1 MLICCLPDRIRE
13 RTDAVLFD
21 AAHRSGSWI
30 VLKRGAVGSP
40 LFCVTGIVLIEL
52 THISK
57 NFASG
62 GRTVH
67 AVQDV
72 SLSIGKGEIFGIIGF
87 SGAGKSTLV
96 RCINL
101 LERPTSGSVTVDGKE
116 MTALSARELRQARK
130 KIGMIFQHFNLMP
143 SRTVF
148 GNVAYPL
155 RGSGLSGEQIADKVH
170 RLLELVGI
178 GDKAEAYP
186 KQLSGGQKQRVAIAR
201 ALANDPNVLLCD
213 EATSALDPQ
222 TTKAILRL
230 LKDLN
235 EKLGITVVIIT
246 HEMAVVKEICDRVAV
261 MEHGRV
267 VEQGEV
273 FNVFADPRQ
282 EITRSF
288 IHTTSN
294 LLKIEEL
301 IEEDSPVVQLKP
313 GELIVRLS
321 YIQRNVSE
329 PLISTVSRKFD
340 ITLNIIFSDIAIVQ
354 NAPIGGTVAIISG
367 ERAQITQAMQYL
379 IEKNVGVE
387 VIRDARI
394 SE

>member
-1 MLICCLPDRIRE
+1 M
-13 RTDAVLFD
+13 
-21 AAHRSGSWI
+21 
-30 VLKRGAVGSP
+30 
-40 LFCVTGIVLIEL
+40 IEL

-57 NFASG
+57 DFASG

-72 SLSIGKGEIFGIIGF
+72 SLSIGKGEIFSIIGF

-155 RGSGLSGEQIADKVH
+155 RGSGLSREQIADKVQ
-170 RLLELVGI
+170 RLLDLVGI

-230 LKDLN
+230 LKNLN

-294 LLKIEEL
+294 LRKIEEL

-379 IEKNVGVE
+379 SEKNVGVE

>member
-1 MLICCLPDRIRE
+1 M
-13 RTDAVLFD
+13 
-21 AAHRSGSWI
+21 
-30 VLKRGAVGSP
+30 
-40 LFCVTGIVLIEL
+40 IEL

-155 RGSGLSGEQIADKVH
+155 RGSGLSREQIADKVQ

-230 LKDLN
+230 LKNLN

-294 LLKIEEL
+294 LRKIEEL
-301 IEEDSPVVQLKP
+301 IEEDSPVVQLKQ

-379 IEKNVGVE
+379 SEKNVGVE

>member
-1 MLICCLPDRIRE
+1 M
-13 RTDAVLFD
+13 
-21 AAHRSGSWI
+21 
-30 VLKRGAVGSP
+30 
-40 LFCVTGIVLIEL
+40 IEL

-57 NFASG
+57 DFASG

-155 RGSGLSGEQIADKVH
+155 RGSGLSREQIADKVH

-230 LKDLN
+230 LKNLN

-294 LLKIEEL
+294 LRKIEEL

-340 ITLNIIFSDIAIVQ
+340 IVLNIIFSDIAIVQ

-367 ERAQITQAMQYL
+367 EREQITQAIAYL

-387 VIRDARI
+387 VIRDARV

>member
-1 MLICCLPDRIRE
+1 M
-13 RTDAVLFD
+13 
-21 AAHRSGSWI
+21 
-30 VLKRGAVGSP
+30 
-40 LFCVTGIVLIEL
+40 IEL

-116 MTALSARELRQARK
+116 MTALSARELRQTRK

-294 LLKIEEL
+294 LRKIEEL

>member
-1 MLICCLPDRIRE
+1 M
-13 RTDAVLFD
+13 
-21 AAHRSGSWI
+21 
-30 VLKRGAVGSP
+30 
-40 LFCVTGIVLIEL
+40 IEL

-155 RGSGLSGEQIADKVH
+155 RGSGLSREQIADKVH

-230 LKDLN
+230 LKNLN

-294 LLKIEEL
+294 LRKIEEL

-367 ERAQITQAMQYL
+367 EREQSTQAIAYL
-379 IEKNVGVE
+379 SEKNVGVE
-387 VIRDARI
+387 VIRDARV

>member
-1 MLICCLPDRIRE
+1 M
-13 RTDAVLFD
+13 
-21 AAHRSGSWI
+21 
-30 VLKRGAVGSP
+30 
-40 LFCVTGIVLIEL
+40 IEL

-155 RGSGLSGEQIADKVH
+155 RGSGLSREQIADKVQ

-230 LKDLN
+230 LKNLN
-235 EKLGITVVIIT
+235 EELGITVVIIT

-294 LLKIEEL
+294 LRKIEEL

-379 IEKNVGVE
+379 SEKNVGVE

>member
-1 MLICCLPDRIRE
+1 M
-13 RTDAVLFD
+13 
-21 AAHRSGSWI
+21 
-30 VLKRGAVGSP
+30 
-40 LFCVTGIVLIEL
+40 IEL

-57 NFASG
+57 DFASG

-101 LERPTSGSVTVDGKE
+101 LERPTSGSVTVDGKK

-155 RGSGLSGEQIADKVH
+155 RGSGLSREQIADKVH

-230 LKDLN
+230 LKSLN

-294 LLKIEEL
+294 LRKIEEL

-367 ERAQITQAMQYL
+367 ERAQITQAIAYL

>member
-1 MLICCLPDRIRE
+1 M
-13 RTDAVLFD
+13 
-21 AAHRSGSWI
+21 
-30 VLKRGAVGSP
+30 
-40 LFCVTGIVLIEL
+40 IEL

-155 RGSGLSGEQIADKVH
+155 RGSGLSREQIADKVH

-246 HEMAVVKEICDRVAV
+246 HQMAVVKEICDRVAV

-294 LLKIEEL
+294 LRKIEEL

-329 PLISTVSRKFD
+329 PLISTVSRKF
-340 ITLNIIFSDIAIVQ
+340 
-354 NAPIGGTVAIISG
+354 
-367 ERAQITQAMQYL
+367 AMMVRSFHRPNL
-379 IEKNVGVE
+379 
-387 VIRDARI
+387 
-394 SE
+394 S

>member
-1 MLICCLPDRIRE
+1 
-13 RTDAVLFD
+13 
-21 AAHRSGSWI
+21 
-30 VLKRGAVGSP
+30 
-40 LFCVTGIVLIEL
+40 LIEL

-57 NFASG
+57 DFASG

-155 RGSGLSGEQIADKVH
+155 RGSGLSREQIADKVH

-230 LKDLN
+230 LKNLN

-294 LLKIEEL
+294 LRKIEEL

-354 NAPIGGTVAIISG
+354 NDRRYGRHHQRRT
-367 ERAQITQAMQYL
+367 RADHAG
-379 IEKNVGVE
+379 N
-387 VIRDARI
+387 RI
-394 SE
+394 SH